1 MYDSFMCVTV
11 WFSIVSLPHCPLSCN
26 LPPCPSSPRQS
37 SFSLPYYIY
46 VRFLSSHCPFLVPCL
61 THKYTDIYA
70 TLNTVM
76 HVREKIMD
84 IPDIDDTILK
94 ETHPPYSKAPN
105 SYFHRGRVVRCS
117 REKCPRLSFCSAL
130 PVQVVADT
138 EILVTHSPL

>member
-1 MYDSFMCVTV
+1 
-11 WFSIVSLPHCPLSCN
+11 
-26 LPPCPSSPRQS
+26 
-37 SFSLPYYIY
+37 
-46 VRFLSSHCPFLVPCL
+46 
-61 THKYTDIYA
+61 
-70 TLNTVM
+70 M